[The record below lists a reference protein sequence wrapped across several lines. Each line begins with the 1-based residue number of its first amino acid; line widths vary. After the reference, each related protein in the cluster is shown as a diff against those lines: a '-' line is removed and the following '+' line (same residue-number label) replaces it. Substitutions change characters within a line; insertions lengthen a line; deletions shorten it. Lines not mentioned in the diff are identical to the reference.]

1 MSSRVKRTSVSPKHG
16 IVKGDRVRVIRGN
29 HRDMEGTVLRILGDE
44 NRVVVEGVNM
54 RKRHQRPSAANPDGG
69 IVTFEAPIHISN
81 VMLVDPASGEA
92 EPGPDTDRGGPH
104 QGTHRGEERQPSSEA
119 KVVENGTLTGSS
131 RVERDASERRADGK
145 EERTGHGEAE
155 KVAKRWEGGAALEG
169 RNAREEGRGGACGW
183 PLAAARPAAASALSR
198 ARVPRLTEQFGW
210 KNLHQVP
217 RIEKIT
223 MNCGL
228 GEASKNRSCST
239 AWWRRCD

>member
-92 EPGPDTDRGGPH
+92 
-104 QGTHRGEERQPSSEA
+104 
-119 KVVENGTLTGSS
+119 S
-131 RVERDASERRADGK
+131 RVRI
-145 EERTGHGEAE
+145 
-155 KVAKRWEGGAALEG
+155 
-169 RNAREEGRGGACGW
+169 
-183 PLAAARPAAASALSR
+183 
-198 ARVPRLTEQFGW
+198 
-210 KNLHQVP
+210 
-217 RIEKIT
+217 RIEEDRTKERIAVKSG
-223 MNCGL
+223 NPVP
-228 GEASKNRSCST
+228 KPR
-239 AWWRRCD
+239 